1 MKLQKIDAINQI
13 ELVNKDDIKM
23 IESIRNNLDSN
34 GSISM
39 ESYQWVMQDLRDKLM
54 AEKIRTT
61 LAEGKKV
68 LVIAGAFH
76 TQVLEKNFLDQTC
89 SRK

>member
-1 MKLQKIDAINQI
+1 MTLQKNRTIIKSNSG
-13 ELVNKDDIKM
+13 LNKTIKM

-54 AEKIRTT
+54 AEKIRKT